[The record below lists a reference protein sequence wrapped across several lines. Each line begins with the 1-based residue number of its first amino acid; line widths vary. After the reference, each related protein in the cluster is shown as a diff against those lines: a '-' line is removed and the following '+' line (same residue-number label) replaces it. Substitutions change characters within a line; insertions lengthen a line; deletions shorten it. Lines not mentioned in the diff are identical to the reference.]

1 MTSYRNALASTGRT
15 TVPPDKFSPSDKTSK
30 QRVAP
35 ETTCC
40 NTSHASSS
48 SCSGPYSSNFGIL
61 SSSQGACPLEL
72 DLFETILRGRWTT
85 VHFIPPSL
93 RDLWAGVFTTALS
106 QFNTSPTLRSFA
118 RLSATTKVLL
128 AAPKHGGKARED
140 ATERCIR
147 ARINMWMGGRENEVC
162 LQVITNARK
171 LKPRIAENSE
181 KSTMRRVQYLV
192 NAGLVSK
199 ACHALCSRG
208 VAQLTASNIYGSG
221 FVSNGREYHIYST
234 NRPSGIY
241 Y

>member
-1 MTSYRNALASTGRT
+1 MLVLLTIAIEFRYSTMLSYNFDIITFNRNALASTKKTRTGT

-128 AAPKHGGKARED
+128 AAPKHDGKARED

-162 LQVITNARK
+162 LQVIKKRK
-171 LKPRIAENSE
+171 KKTQKRENSNLE
-181 KSTMRRVQYLV
+181 LRKTPRNQQCEEFSTWSTRALYQR
-192 NAGLVSK
+192 
-199 ACHALCSRG
+199 HATHCALE
-208 VAQLTASNIYGSG
+208 A
-221 FVSNGREYHIYST
+221 
-234 NRPSGIY
+234 
-241 Y
+241 